1 MGIMEV
7 RNKAVILLSVI
18 AIAAL
23 LLMAFEWL
31 IDQTVPEL
39 KEHVVHY
46 VDQHMAH
53 SMSGLQEEK
62 W

>member
-1 MGIMEV
+1 MRIMEA
-7 RNKAVILLSVI
+7 RQKAVILLSVI

-31 IDQTVPEL
+31 ADQAVPEL

-46 VDQHMAH
+46 VDRHIG
-53 SMSGLQEEK
+53 S
-62 W
+62 